1 MIHTP
6 EMNAVRASIDLQEV
20 GAFVDRF
27 DNIEDDASNLAALI
41 HLVSRTDDLDECV
54 KQALNAIGD
63 LAYKL
68 KADTQAAARGFS
80 VAMGHDS

>member
-6 EMNAVRASIDLQEV
+6 QMNAAHAAIDLQEV
-20 GAFVDRF
+20 GKFVDRF
-27 DNIEDDASNLAALI
+27 DNIEDDAANLAALI
-41 HLVSRTDDLDECV
+41 HLVSRTDDLEECV
-54 KQALNAIGD
+54 QQALSAIGD

-68 KADTQAAARGFS
+68 KADTHAAARGFS